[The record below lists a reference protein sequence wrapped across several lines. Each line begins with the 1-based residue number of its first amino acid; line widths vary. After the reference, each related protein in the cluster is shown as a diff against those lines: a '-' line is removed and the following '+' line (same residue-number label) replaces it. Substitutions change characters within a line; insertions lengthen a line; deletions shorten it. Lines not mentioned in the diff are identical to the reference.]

1 MFFSAE
7 FRVGSHIQ
15 EREWELLNN
24 LPGVLDTAETR
35 GSLFVMIQIH
45 YWPMLGRA
53 GALIRMCAE
62 AGVDYTHSTAADP
75 QSTIELL
82 APHLAALGGKVTNFA
97 PPLVV
102 DGNICVSQSVA
113 ATAYLGERFG
123 FTENISIMAVA
134 VQYCLDLHDFF
145 SSFVQSDG
153 MSVLDPAQLKRWIEG
168 ERCAS
173 MLEMFEQQIVGPF
186 YFGDKFTFV
195 DFFACQVVTLLDAR
209 VLGPLETVSVALLD
223 KSTKLRE
230 VSNRIA
236 ALPSAASIKAPV
248 ALGEYCLGADA
259 VEEYRCAK

>member
-1 MFFSAE
+1 
-7 FRVGSHIQ
+7 
-15 EREWELLNN
+15 
-24 LPGVLDTAETR
+24 
-35 GSLFVMIQIH
+35 
-45 YWPMLGRA
+45 
-53 GALIRMCAE
+53 
-62 AGVDYTHSTAADP
+62 
-75 QSTIELL
+75 
-82 APHLAALGGKVTNFA
+82 
-97 PPLVV
+97 
-102 DGNICVSQSVA
+102 
-113 ATAYLGERFG
+113 
-123 FTENISIMAVA
+123 
-134 VQYCLDLHDFF
+134 
-145 SSFVQSDG
+145 

-173 MLEMFEQQIVGPF
+173 MLEMFEEQIVGPF